1 MTARITHLSICF
13 LNLVLLVAST
23 CLTAG
28 EPGEAGP
35 ELMRKYGVNLPTP
48 APDRKKGEG
57 EGPFDRLVI
66 RGATVITGT
75 GAPALG
81 PMDVVIEGDRITRI
95 QSVGV
100 EGLPI
105 NPVVRP
111 SKGDR
116 EIDAHGMYILPGLI
130 DAHVHIGNPL
140 QGLVGALI
148 PAEYIFKLWM
158 GHGITTVREVG
169 ALMGLEWTVSH
180 KNRSQAGEITA
191 PRMLVYPMFPGAD
204 INDEEAA
211 RKWVKAIQKKGA
223 DGIKF
228 RGATKAAMAG
238 AIDEARK
245 LKLRTASHH
254 DQTSV
259 YSVNAVT
266 SAKLGLNSMEH
277 WYGLPEALFVDRRIQ
292 DYTADYNYNNEQDR
306 FGEAGRLWKQVATRG
321 SERWREVID
330 ELIEVDFTLVPTF
343 TIYEA
348 NRDVM
353 RARTAEW
360 HESYTHPNLMK
371 FFVPNPVLHG
381 SYHFDWTTAMEIEW
395 QENFQ
400 TWMSFISDYKN
411 AGGRVVAG
419 SDAGFI
425 YKLYGFAYIR
435 ELELLQSAGF
445 HPLEVLQA
453 ATLHASEL
461 LGLDDQIGTIE
472 VGKKADLLIVAENPL
487 ANFKVL
493 YGTGHLKYNWQ
504 SQSVERVGGVT
515 HTIKDG
521 VVWDARKLLA
531 DVRAMVSA
539 AVAEKQGS
547 LSQ

>member
-1 MTARITHLSICF
+1 MAINADVLRICL
-13 LNLVLLVAST
+13 LNLVAVLFSAS
-23 CLTAG
+23 LTAG
-28 EPGEAGP
+28 EPGEGGP
-35 ELMRKYGVNLPTP
+35 ELMKKYGIELPGSSP
-48 APDRKKGEG
+48 NRVQGEG
-57 EGPFDRLVI
+57 EGPFNRLVI
-66 RGATVITGT
+66 RGVTVINGT
-75 GAPALG
+75 GAPAQG
-81 PMDVVIEGDRITRI
+81 PMDVVIEGDRITEI

-105 NPVVRP
+105 NPGMRP
-111 SKGDR
+111 EAGDR
-116 EIDAHGMYILPGLI
+116 EIEAHGMYILPGLI

-140 QGLVGALI
+140 QGLVGSLI

-169 ALMGLEWTVSH
+169 ALMGLDWTVRH
-180 KNRSQAGEITA
+180 KKRSQAGEITA
-191 PRMLVYPMFPGAD
+191 PRILAYPMFPGNE
-204 INDEEAA
+204 INGEIAA
-211 RKWVKAIQKKGA
+211 RKWVKAIKRKGA

-228 RGATKAAMAG
+228 RGATKTAMAA

-245 LKLRTASHH
+245 LDILTASHH

-259 YSVNAVT
+259 YSVNALT
-266 SAKLGLNSMEH
+266 SAQLGLNSMEH

-292 DYTADYNYNNEQDR
+292 DYSADYNYNNEQDR
-306 FGEAGRLWKQVATRG
+306 FGEAGRLWKQIAPRG
-321 SERWREVID
+321 SERWQEVID
-330 ELIEVDFTLVPTF
+330 EMISVDFTLVPTF

-360 HESYTHPNLMK
+360 HDQYTHQDLMK
-371 FFVPNPVLHG
+371 FFTPNPILHG
-381 SYHFDWTTAMEIEW
+381 SYHFDWTTTMEIDW
-395 QENFQ
+395 ADNFQ
-400 TWMSFISDYKN
+400 TWMSFINDYKN

-425 YKLYGFAYIR
+425 YKLYGFAFIR

-453 ATLHASEL
+453 ATLHAAEL
-461 LGLDDQIGTIE
+461 LGLESQIGTVE

-493 YGTGHLKYNWQ
+493 YGTGHQKYNWQ
-504 SQSVERVGGVT
+504 SQALERVGGVSY
-515 HTIKDG
+515 TIKDG
-521 VVWDARKLLA
+521 VVWDAKQLLA
-531 DVRAMVSA
+531 DVRAMVDTA
-539 AVAEKQGS
+539 RNR
-547 LSQ
+547 